1 MLFPSLSRFA
11 RRVSKR
17 GRNGDARR
25 GVRQKH
31 RTFVPRLELLE
42 DRTLLNNTIWS
53 GAVNSNWNNAGN
65 WSNGIPGMNDTAI
78 FNNTAVRG
86 TAVVDTAFTIMGL
99 NIAGNWGGTI
109 SVDHALSVTNG
120 LNLGSGNFGG
130 DGAMTIGGTSEW
142 SGGGMSVGTGGLANN
157 GTLTLSLPG
166 QMNLGGG
173 GTLTNNGMIIHTG
186 GGNVAFFNGTVLNNA
201 LNGTYEFRADST
213 LFNNGSVTNAEIGRA
228 HV

>member
-31 RTFVPRLELLE
+31 RTFVPRLELFE

-65 WSNGIPGMNDTAI
+65 WNNGIPGMNDTAI

-99 NIAGNWGGTI
+99 NIA
-109 SVDHALSVTNG
+109 
-120 LNLGSGNFGG
+120 
-130 DGAMTIGGTSEW
+130 
-142 SGGGMSVGTGGLANN
+142 
-157 GTLTLSLPG
+157 
-166 QMNLGGG
+166 
-173 GTLTNNGMIIHTG
+173 
-186 GGNVAFFNGTVLNNA
+186 
-201 LNGTYEFRADST
+201 
-213 LFNNGSVTNAEIGRA
+213 
-228 HV
+228 